1 MINVGTG
8 NVFLTKSRI
17 EASST
22 IALAELEN
30 SVSLDSRFAKTAPM
44 ATKAKKCFLIV
55 LRLWDKSVLAC
66 QVQSALT
73 PYIATGFP
81 FFGVTVDM

>member
-8 NVFLTKSRI
+8 NVFLAKSRT

-22 IALAELEN
+22 IPLAELEN

-44 ATKAKKCFLIV
+44 ATKAKNVSL
-55 LRLWDKSVLAC
+55 
-66 QVQSALT
+66 
-73 PYIATGFP
+73 
-81 FFGVTVDM
+81 

>member
-8 NVFLTKSRI
+8 NVFLDKSRI

-22 IALAELEN
+22 IALELEN
-30 SVSLDSRFAKTAPM
+30 SVSLDSRAAKRAPM

-55 LRLWDKSVLAC
+55 LRLWDRSVLA
-66 QVQSALT
+66 
-73 PYIATGFP
+73 
-81 FFGVTVDM
+81 